1 MTALRTTFY
10 SYKGGVGRTLALLNV
25 GALLAAN
32 GRKVVAVDLD
42 LEAPGFGLSN
52 LTRRS
57 GRDSLGVSDLLRDR
71 HKGGR
76 REFREHCYTLS
87 TQHLG
92 FDAGNFLLMPTGT
105 NPTWLSHVLPD
116 LYRDPTG
123 DGAELFLLLLD
134 EIENALA
141 PDFIL
146 IDSRTGRA
154 DIAGIALL
162 ELPQVIV
169 AVCGL
174 NEQNVGGMS
183 RVLSDLR
190 THSARQSEIL
200 TLLALSPVP
209 IENSLLPQRTAGQS
223 IPPPLLDRASISSLS
238 ADPRALLTQRIAE
251 IKTQLFVEIQQ
262 DFTNSVQKRFPEID
276 ERDLFHQFPYDPLV
290 PLTDELQIVRPGE
303 LGRAYG
309 ELADVIARAR
319 TGDPGLPQLNF
330 KRRSR
335 RLRP

>member
-25 GALLAAN
+25 GAWLAAN

-42 LEAPGFGLSN
+42 LEAPGFGLSS

-57 GRDSLGVSDLLRDR
+57 SKDVLGVSDLLRDR
-71 HKGGR
+71 YDGGTQPLAR
-76 REFREHCYTLS
+76 YCYSLPSSRFGAETE
-87 TQHLG
+87 
-92 FDAGNFLLMPTGT
+92 NFVLIPVGT
-105 NPTWLSHVLPD
+105 DPAWLSRILPE
-116 LYRDPTG
+116 LYRDPSG
-123 DGAELFLLLLD
+123 DRAELFLLLLD

-154 DIAGIALL
+154 DIAGIAML

-174 NEQNVGGMS
+174 NEQNVEGMG
-183 RVLSDLR
+183 RVLGELR
-190 THSARQSEIL
+190 RHPAHRPEVL

-209 IENSLLPQRTAGQS
+209 TEHSLTLQGGEGPAL
-223 IPPPLLDRASISSLS
+223 PPPLLTNAVLSDRSME
-238 ADPRALLTQRIAE
+238 PGALLRQRIDE
-251 IKTQLFVEIQQ
+251 IKTQLFVDIQR
-262 DFTNSVQKRFPEID
+262 DFERSIQKRFPGLSKA
-276 ERDLFHQFPYDPLV
+276 DLFHQLPYDPLV
-290 PLTDELQIVRPGE
+290 PLTDELHIARPGN

-309 ELADVIARAR
+309 KLADVIARAR
-319 TGDPGLPQLNF
+319 LGDPGLPQF
-330 KRRSR
+330 HKRRVGV
-335 RLRP
+335 PNQ